1 MGTLP
6 ISVESEISVI
16 REIRNLPMLTIQRFQ
31 VNFIEENCYVV
42 SDDTRE
48 AVIIDCGAFFPEE
61 HKAIAAYVSEQHL
74 TLRHLL
80 CTHGHF
86 DHVFGAQFVADTYGL
101 NPEMCHLEVS
111 TYQQAKT
118 QMAAF
123 LHRDFPLSLPPV
135 GNTFKEND
143 VITFG
148 HHQLRVIETPGHT
161 PGGVCFYD
169 ETEQV
174 LFSGDSLFRYS
185 IGRCDLPGGDETQ
198 LVRAL
203 REKVLALPE
212 NVKVLPG
219 HGEATT
225 IGEEKMYNRML

>member
-1 MGTLP
+1 
-6 ISVESEISVI
+6 
-16 REIRNLPMLTIQRFQ
+16 MLTIQRFQ

-61 HKAIAAYVSEQHL
+61 NKAIAAYVSEQHL

-101 NPEMCHLEVS
+101 NPEICHVEVS

-185 IGRCDLPGGDETQ
+185 IGRCDLPGGNETQ

-203 REKVLALPE
+203 REKVLTLPE

-225 IGEEKMYNRML
+225 IGEEKKYNRML